1 MRAHPQSLV
10 DRAEL
15 LARSH
20 DLKVVAELLG
30 LQPSQITAMK
40 KRGWKE
46 AISGRPMRPMPGDF
60 AWMASRMTFG
70 ELATHYRAGN
80 STIKRWLREAA
91 MTRRSRKGDHLR
103 IDPATGLRGWEAAR
117 AGRDA

>member
-1 MRAHPQSLV
+1 MRALPQSLV

-20 DLKVVAELLG
+20 ELQVVAELLG

-46 AISGRPMRPMPGDF
+46 AITGRPKRQMPTDF
-60 AWMASRMTFG
+60 VFAANRMTFD
-70 ELATHYRAGN
+70 ELVRHYRAGN
-80 STIKRWLREAA
+80 TTIQRWMREARDIRA
-91 MTRRSRKGDHLR
+91 SRKGETLR
-103 IDPATGLRGWEAAR
+103 IDPATGRRVWQVRGE
-117 AGRDA
+117 GK

>member
-1 MRAHPQSLV
+1 MPQSLI

-20 DLKVVAELLG
+20 ELQVVAELLG

-46 AISGRPMRPMPGDF
+46 AISGRPKRPMPTDF
-60 AWMASRMTFG
+60 VFAANRMTFD
-70 ELATHYRAGN
+70 ELAAHYRAGN
-80 STIKRWLREAA
+80 GTIQRWLREA
-91 MTRRSRKGDHLR
+91 RGIRPSRKGEALR
-103 IDPATGLRGWEAAR
+103 TDPATGKRVWQARGQVV
-117 AGRDA
+117 